1 MLLRTKALPDCGGI
15 VATILVTMTA
25 DQVESGQGYATTC
38 HGDLIPVR
46 RILDLALDSQIL
58 PVLFD
63 PTGGVM
69 SYGRTRRLAP
79 PGLRL
84 ALYARDGGCTF
95 PDCDRPPQW
104 TQANHCIPWADGGD
118 TSIDNLA
125 LACGLHHRE
134 YVNAEGHVTV
144 HPDANKKRGLDLYH
158 LATDLHAQGVGLPL
172 LLRFSDILKSR
183 IEALSGQFTT
193 AIKEF
198 GYEGS
203 YTTVYPV
210 KVNQQRHVVQE
221 IVEFGAPYGV
231 GLECGSKPEL
241 QAVLG
246 LNEDTRHLI
255 VCNGYKDEEY
265 MRLALMGQKLGHTV
279 MVVLEQLNELDVLL
293 KVADEMGV
301 EPTAGVRIKL
311 ATEGSGRWAKSGGE
325 RSKFGL
331 SAVELMRLLNELE
344 RRGRKDVLKL
354 VHFHLGSQ
362 ITDIRHVKAGL
373 EEISRYYAE
382 LRGMGFDITHVDVG
396 GGLGV
401 DYDGSRSTRS
411 ASVNYTMREYAS
423 DVVYTIGTACRTE
436 ELPMPHI
443 ISESGRALTA
453 HHALLLVNV
462 TEVESLVEPAPPPL
476 REDPHPLLREMA
488 ENLEA
493 LNPERIEEIFHDA
506 VFAKER
512 TQEYFASGVFSLRDK
527 ADAEQL
533 YLATLHALQQ
543 AIGEDKTPFPEIVA
557 HIDSALVDRYFCNFS
572 VFQSLPDHWAID
584 QLFPDHAHP
593 PAAGA
598 AEPAGHAPGHDL
610 RLRRGDRPLRRRAE
624 GEALARAAPGHE
636 GEPYILGIFL
646 TGAYQE
652 ILGDLHN
659 LFGDTNAV
667 HVRLTEQGY
676 EVTDL
681 VHGDTVTEVLN
692 YVQFHAS
699 DLLATFRRKVAN
711 AKGLSRQEANSFIAD
726 FVAGLEGYTYLEEDV
741 AGRLG
746 ATPPCPRT
754 SPSAGS
760 PRWDPPASSC
770 RPALGPPR
778 CPSAAGA

>member
-1 MLLRTKALPDCGGI
+1 
-15 VATILVTMTA
+15 
-25 DQVESGQGYATTC
+25 
-38 HGDLIPVR
+38 
-46 RILDLALDSQIL
+46 
-58 PVLFD
+58 
-63 PTGGVM
+63 
-69 SYGRTRRLAP
+69 
-79 PGLRL
+79 
-84 ALYARDGGCTF
+84 
-95 PDCDRPPQW
+95 
-104 TQANHCIPWADGGD
+104 
-118 TSIDNLA
+118 
-125 LACGLHHRE
+125 
-134 YVNAEGHVTV
+134 
-144 HPDANKKRGLDLYH
+144 
-158 LATDLHAQGVGLPL
+158 VGLPL

-344 RRGRKDVLKL
+344 RRGRKDVLRL

-382 LRGMGFDITHVDVG
+382 LRGMKFDITHVDVG

-462 TEVESLVEPAPPPL
+462 TDVESLVEPAPPAL
-476 REDPHPLLREMA
+476 REDPHPLLLEMA

-493 LNPERIEEIFHDA
+493 LNAERIEEVFHDA

-543 AIGEDKTPFPEIVA
+543 AIGEDKTSFPEIVA

-584 QLFPDHAHP
+584 QLFPIMPIHRLQEP
-593 PAAGA
+593 PS
-598 AEPAGHAPGHDL
+598 
-610 RLRRGDRPLRRRAE
+610 RRGTLQDMTCDSDGVIDRFVGGRKGKPSLE
-624 GEALARAAPGHE
+624 LHPVHE
-636 GEPYILGIFL
+636 GEHYILGIFL

-699 DLLATFRRKVAN
+699 DLLATFRRKVGN

-741 AGRLG
+741 AGE
-746 ATPPCPRT
+746 
-754 SPSAGS
+754 
-760 PRWDPPASSC
+760 
-770 RPALGPPR
+770 
-778 CPSAAGA
+778 